1 MNNKEFQRRVAYEAL
16 ILLLILAL
24 LLFIT
29 RLWPILLLV
38 ILGIFVGAL
47 RLLFFS
53 SQKVQS
59 VQILQCPKGC
69 SVSDTDLDS
78 FSKLQT
84 EITERVR
91 EVCPDARWVWENRNP
106 RRSIAQNEPL
116 VILLNRAGGYRRA
129 ELRLENGKLAEL
141 IYQAAPSPAKKV
153 KTAEPEVVYGEPLPE
168 NYDLIAFE
176 WVDKHLLELNGKL
189 NEAIGLGQTQYRITP
204 DTLPQPESWD
214 AIRKELQRNGLK
226 DVAADTDGI
235 LIKLRQ

>member
-1 MNNKEFQRRVAYEAL
+1 MNNKEFQRRAAYEAL

-47 RLLFFS
+47 RLLFLS

-59 VQILQCPKGC
+59 VQIFQCPKGC

-78 FSKLQT
+78 FSQLQT

-106 RRSIAQNEPL
+106 RRSIALNEPL

-129 ELRLENGKLAEL
+129 ELRLENGELAEL
-141 IYQAAPSPAKKV
+141 IYQAAPYPVKKA

-189 NEAIGLGQTQYRITP
+189 NEAIGLGQTEYRITP
-204 DTLPQPESWD
+204 DALPQSESWD
-214 AIRKELQRNGLK
+214 AIQKELQRNGLK

>member
-1 MNNKEFQRRVAYEAL
+1 MNNKEFQRRAAYEAL

-47 RLLFFS
+47 RLLFLS

-59 VQILQCPKGC
+59 VQIFQCPKGC

-106 RRSIAQNEPL
+106 RQSLRRNEPL
-116 VILLNRAGGYRRA
+116 KILLNRAGGYRCA
-129 ELRLENGKLAEL
+129 ELRLKNGRLSEL
-141 IYQAAPSPAKKV
+141 IYQSAPMQEKKSQPSQ
-153 KTAEPEVVYGEPLPE
+153 AEVVYGEPLPE
-168 NYDLIAFE
+168 NYELIAFE
-176 WVDKHLLELNGKL
+176 WVDKHLLELNEKL
-189 NEAIGLGQTQYRITP
+189 NVAIGLGLAEYRIAT
-204 DTLPQPESWD
+204 DDLLQPESWSCVC
-214 AIRKELQRNGLK
+214 KELQRNGLQNVK
-226 DVAADTDGI
+226 IDADGI
-235 LIKLRQ
+235 KLLF